1 MGIPRFKV
9 FPLRG
14 GIFDTVLNDYE
25 MVLPFWDASEVL
37 GGTFC
42 GHPDPSLVSGGLP
55 DPPCDLPDLFPDVT
69 LEEQPP

>member
-1 MGIPRFKV
+1 M
-9 FPLRG
+9 
-14 GIFDTVLNDYE
+14 VLNDYE
-25 MVLPFWDASEVL
+25 MVLPFWDASEVF

-42 GHPDPSLVSGGLP
+42 GHPDPSLASGGLR